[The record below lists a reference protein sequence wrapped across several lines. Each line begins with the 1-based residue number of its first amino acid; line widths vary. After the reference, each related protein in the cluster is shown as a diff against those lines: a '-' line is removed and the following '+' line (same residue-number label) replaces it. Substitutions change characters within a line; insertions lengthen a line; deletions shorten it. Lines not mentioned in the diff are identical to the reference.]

1 MGTQST
7 LSSLSHPA
15 TATLF
20 RPQLEPTLRAGALP
34 VLHHLA
40 RHNLQHMQYS
50 ASKKRQI
57 WSEIVRELMFGAEGR
72 LLTAVGTTTTSP
84 LMLEGVRKVLWYFWT
99 SLATCWG
106 CCVTLRE
113 VLLPILQQTFPM
125 EGEASNCRG
134 SRQTVPNDVSMYHKG
149 GATPFDRWPGAG
161 CGAWACAW
169 GCPCKIARA
178 LETKG
183 RRKLS
188 LCENIG
194 MLSLNDI

>member
-40 RHNLQHMQYS
+40 RHSLQHMQYS

-84 LMLEGVRKVLWYFWT
+84 LMLGGVRKVLWCSWT
-99 SLATCWG
+99 SLATRWG

-134 SRQTVPNDVSMYHKG
+134 SRQTVPNMMSQCITRVVRHLSTAGREPGVVHGRARG
-149 GATPFDRWPGAG
+149 GVRV
-161 CGAWACAW
+161 
-169 GCPCKIARA
+169 K
-178 LETKG
+178 
-183 RRKLS
+183 S
-188 LCENIG
+188 LVRLKQKVGGNC
-194 MLSLNDI
+194 LFVKTSVCCL

>member
-7 LSSLSHPA
+7 LSSLSHPV

-40 RHNLQHMQYS
+40 RHSLQHMQYS

-84 LMLEGVRKVLWYFWT
+84 LMLEGVREVLWYFWT
-99 SLATCWG
+99 SLATRWG

-113 VLLPILQQTFPM
+113 VLLPIVRQTVPM
-125 EGEASNCRG
+125 ESEASNCRG
-134 SRQTVPNDVSMYHKG
+134 SRQTVPNDVSCIIRVVQQLSTVG
-149 GATPFDRWPGAG
+149 RDAG
-161 CGAWACAW
+161 CGDMNERV
-169 GCPCKIARA
+169 GVSVKNRSRA
-178 LETKG
+178 
-183 RRKLS
+183 
-188 LCENIG
+188 
-194 MLSLNDI
+194 

>member
-1 MGTQST
+1 
-7 LSSLSHPA
+7 
-15 TATLF
+15 
-20 RPQLEPTLRAGALP
+20 
-34 VLHHLA
+34 
-40 RHNLQHMQYS
+40 MQYS
-50 ASKKRQI
+50 ASKKRQMR
-57 WSEIVRELMFGAEGR
+57 SEIFRELMFGAEGR

-99 SLATCWG
+99 SLATRWG

-169 GCPCKIARA
+169 GVRVK
-178 LETKG
+178 
-183 RRKLS
+183 S
-188 LCENIG
+188 LVRLKQKVGGNC
-194 MLSLNDI
+194 LFVKTSVCCL